1 VTRPR
6 LLDLFSKQGGAAAG
20 YHRAGFDVTGVDI
33 EPQPRYPYDF
43 HQGDALTYLR
53 DHGREFDAIHASP
66 PCQDHSLSAN
76 IRSREMH
83 GTGWL
88 LDATLTAVRGLG
100 VPFVVENVDRAVMG
114 DALTLCGTSFGL
126 GLHRHRRFVTSW
138 FCLAPPCDPS
148 RVRYRGRAAEVFGHH
163 GNTDRIRAE
172 WGVPWMTQDGIA
184 QCIPPAFT
192 EWLGPQILDP
202 APTST
207 ATPPHAAPAGTQP
220 PPSTSTTGAAA
231 TAATP
236 PTAPTSPPDW

>member
-6 LLDLFSKQGGAAAG
+6 LLDLFCCEGGAAAG

-192 EWLGPQILDP
+192 EWLGAQLLDQLED
-202 APTST
+202 
-207 ATPPHAAPAGTQP
+207 AA
-220 PPSTSTTGAAA
+220 
-231 TAATP
+231 
-236 PTAPTSPPDW
+236 